1 MDLGL
6 AGRIALVMGS
16 SQGLGY
22 ACAAGLAREGAHV
35 ILTGRHRLSLEASCD
50 AIRAEGGQAS
60 CHVVDFQYMKHL
72 DDMKKEIADVDI
84 VVTNCGGPPPGE
96 AARIDVSDLEQY
108 FTAMVRVPIATVE
121 MYLPAMR
128 QRKFGRIINIV
139 SSGVLQPIANLSLS
153 NTLRPALVGWAK
165 TLSAEVAAD
174 GVTVNSVVPGR
185 IHTRRVDSLNAA
197 AAARQG
203 RSVEEVS
210 RASCEAIPMQR
221 YGDPAEFAD
230 MVTFLASA
238 RASYVTGTLIRVD
251 GGLVRSV

>member
-6 AGRIALVMGS
+6 AGRVALVMGS

-22 ACAAGLAREGAHV
+22 ACAASLAREGAHV
-35 ILTGRHRLSLEASCD
+35 VLTGRHRQSLEASCD
-50 AIRAEGGQAS
+50 AIRAAGGRAS
-60 CHVVDFQYMKHL
+60 IHVADFQ
-72 DDMKKEIADVDI
+72 DMTPLFGIKKDIADVDI
-84 VVTNCGGPPPGE
+84 VVTNCGGPPPGD
-96 AARIDVSDLEQY
+96 AAHIDMADLDRY

-121 MYLPAMR
+121 MYLPGMR
-128 QRKFGRIINIV
+128 QRKFGRIINII
-139 SSGVLQPIANLSLS
+139 SSGVLQPIANLALS

-165 TLSAEVAAD
+165 TLSVEVAAD

-185 IHTRRVDSLNAA
+185 IHTRRVDSLNVA

-203 RSVEEVS
+203 RPVEDVS
-210 RASCEAIPMQR
+210 RASRDAIPMKR

-238 RASYVTGTLIRVD
+238 RAGYVTGTLVRVD
-251 GGLVRSV
+251 GGLVGSL